1 MDSRGI
7 ITIDLIFAS
16 LILLVIVGGIL
27 SVVSERMDA
36 VSSTDE
42 LGNARMIGE
51 NTAEALNKAY
61 NGGDGHA
68 ITLSLPA
75 NISDKNYDIKVNS
88 SGIFVLVDGM
98 IGKSLINP
106 KKISCSDKLIE
117 STVLMQG
124 NHDYI
129 IKNVKSNDGNNW
141 IVISEV

>member
-51 NTAEALNKAY
+51 NTAEAINKAY

-117 STVLMQG
+117 STVLMHG
-124 NHDYI
+124 NHNYL
-129 IKNVKSNDGNNW
+129 IKNVKSDDGNNW